1 MLKTILSLEW
11 KSKWERAKPASFGW
25 PARLS
30 ELDRK
35 KAACLKSST
44 TYGRSRGKST
54 VAGVTSL
61 AYLAVCNFHAAS
73 WTAFQL
79 FCGRLPV
86 AAGSLNLAGCALAC
100 ALFMELADYSRC
112 VASDLFGEVC
122 LRYRKS
128 FPAVTVFHS
137 ILRIA
142 KWRATPQGN
151 CRQSWWS
158 APIAR
163 TTENAGVCRV
173 HATAESRV
181 RQFARS

>member
-1 MLKTILSLEW
+1 MFLHNV
-11 KSKWERAKPASFGW
+11 RA
-25 PARLS
+25 LH
-30 ELDRK
+30 
-35 KAACLKSST
+35 
-44 TYGRSRGKST
+44 KST

-100 ALFMELADYSRC
+100 ALFMELADYSGF
-112 VASDLFGEVC
+112 VAIDLSGEVC
-122 LRYRKS
+122 LRYRKF
-128 FPAVTVFHS
+128 FPAMTVFHS

-142 KWRATPQGN
+142 KWRVTPQESR
-151 CRQSWWS
+151 RQSWWS

-163 TTENAGVCRV
+163 TTKDTGSVSCSC
-173 HATAESRV
+173 HC
-181 RQFARS
+181 

>member
-1 MLKTILSLEW
+1 MAPRDFPGFDNAIFRDFPGLT
-11 KSKWERAKPASFGW
+11 ERRRRAYVRAQRT
-25 PARLS
+25 ALQS
-30 ELDRK
+30 EVH
-35 KAACLKSST
+35 
-44 TYGRSRGKST
+44 T

-100 ALFMELADYSRC
+100 ALSMELTDDSSC
-112 VASDLFGEVC
+112 VASDLLAELC

-128 FPAVTVFHS
+128 FPAVTVFRS

-142 KWRATPQGN
+142 KWTATPPGK
-151 CRQSWWS
+151 RGQSWWS
-158 APIAR
+158 TPFCSYDR
-163 TTENAGVCRV
+163 KCRSM
-173 HATAESRV
+173 SR
-181 RQFARS
+181 SCYC